1 VNSSPVVIGLIAML
15 MLAFLGGLQLAR
27 RKKQEEK
34 QIRVIF
40 FVFYFWL
47 LAFFQLTLFSIFYF
61 LNSKFNWL

>member
-40 FVFYFWL
+40 FVFYFW
-47 LAFFQLTLFSIFYF
+47 
-61 LNSKFNWL
+61 